1 MTYQALY
8 RKYRPEKLDD
18 LVGQEEAVSLIRGQL
33 KNNELTHAYL
43 FSGPRGTGKTTLARI
58 IAKELGCDPVF
69 DVAEIDAASHNK
81 VDDIRDLN
89 ESVNFVASAP
99 DKKRIFILDEIHM
112 LSNAASNAFL
122 KTLEEP
128 PGHAI
133 FILATTEPER
143 VLDTIKS
150 RTTHVIFKKIDEKI
164 IQKRLLFISG
174 KEKMKMNKEILVS
187 ISNFSDGSL
196 RDAIN
201 LMEQGFN
208 TFGEKISE
216 DNLYNMLG
224 KLNKEDVETLLEA
237 IQNQD
242 TTAVLDLAKI
252 TFSKGIQ
259 PKDFLLSLSEFF
271 RNVFHIKYL
280 SKESNPKELST
291 SLEEMINRANEYF
304 TSQQLIRILD
314 LLDEVNIEIQRTTSH
329 QLKLEL
335 FLMKLVK
342 PELGTDPKT
351 VAYRVDLLEGQLNSK
366 EASLTVSP
374 KDKEKNKKEEP
385 KKSKNEEKKNKVEKS
400 KNEEKKNKVEK
411 KSETK
416 GELRD
421 FDVHWPKI
429 LSEAKEV
436 LSPKKFAYLTSIV
449 PQVEKSTLVFQVP
462 GESEFLL
469 NQINTDNEL
478 IDLIKSLVAKRLGIK
493 IQVRAEIVSG
503 MTNGP
508 IEDTVKLAQEM
519 FNAEE
524 VN

>member
-33 KNNELTHAYL
+33 NNNELTHAYL

-99 DKKRIFILDEIHM
+99 DKKRIFILDEVHM

-128 PGHAI
+128 PDHAI

-164 IQKRLLFISG
+164 IQERLFFISE
-174 KEKMKMNKEILVS
+174 KEKMKMNNQILVS

-208 TFGEKISE
+208 TFGEEISE

-224 KLNKEDVETLLEA
+224 KLNKEDIETLLEA
-237 IQNQD
+237 IQTQD

-259 PKDFLLSLSEFF
+259 PKDFLQSLSGFF

-291 SLEEMINRANEYF
+291 SLEEMTIRANEYF

-342 PELGTDPKT
+342 PELGTDSKT

-366 EASLTVSP
+366 QVSFTP
-374 KDKEKNKKEEP
+374 PPKEKKNKVEKP
-385 KKSKNEEKKNKVEKS
+385 QKEEKKNKVEKPQ
-400 KNEEKKNKVEK
+400 KEEKKNKVEK
-411 KSETK
+411 KSEKK
-416 GELRD
+416 GGLRD

-436 LSPKKFAYLTSIV
+436 LSSKKFAYLTSIV
-449 PQVEKSTLVFQVP
+449 PQVEKNTIVFQVP

-478 IDLIKSLVAKRLGIK
+478 IELIKSLVAKRLGIK
-493 IQVRAEIVSG
+493 IQVRAEIASG

-508 IEDTVKLAQEM
+508 VEDTVKLAQEM

>member
-33 KNNELTHAYL
+33 NSNELTHAYL

-99 DKKRIFILDEIHM
+99 DKKRIFILDEVHM

-164 IQKRLLFISG
+164 IQERLLFISE
-174 KEKMKMNKEILVS
+174 KEKMKMNNQILVS

-208 TFGEKISE
+208 TFGEEISE

-224 KLNKEDVETLLEA
+224 KLNKEDIETLLEA
-237 IQNQD
+237 IQTQD
-242 TTAVLDLAKI
+242 TTVVLDLAKI

-291 SLEEMINRANEYF
+291 SLEEMTIRANEYF

-342 PELGTDPKT
+342 PELGTDSKT

-366 EASLTVSP
+366 QVSVTSPP
-374 KDKEKNKKEEP
+374 K
-385 KKSKNEEKKNKVEKS
+385 EKKNKVEKPQ
-400 KNEEKKNKVEK
+400 KREKKNKVEK

-416 GELRD
+416 GGLRD

-429 LSEAKEV
+429 LSEAKDV
-436 LSPKKFAYLTSIV
+436 LSPKKFAYLTSVV
-449 PQVEKSTLVFQVP
+449 PQVEKNTIVFQVP

-478 IDLIKSLVAKRLGIK
+478 IELVKSLVAKRLGIK
-493 IQVRAEIVSG
+493 IQVRAEIASG

-508 IEDTVKLAQEM
+508 VEDTVKLAQEM

>member
-8 RKYRPEKLDD
+8 RTYRPEKLDD

-43 FSGPRGTGKTTLARI
+43 FSGPRGVGKTTLARI

-81 VDDIRDLN
+81 VDDIRDIN

-99 DKKRIFILDEIHM
+99 GKKRIFILDEVHM

-128 PGHAI
+128 PEHAI

-150 RTTHVIFKKIDEKI
+150 RTTHVIFKKIEEKI
-164 IQKRLLFISG
+164 IQERLLFISG
-174 KEKMKMNKEILVS
+174 KEKMKMDKEILTS

-208 TFGEKISE
+208 TFGEKITE

-224 KLNKEDVETLLEA
+224 KLNKGDIETLLEA

-242 TTAVLDLAKI
+242 TTTVLDLAKI

-291 SLEEMINRANEYF
+291 SLEEMIIRANEYF

-335 FLMKLVK
+335 FLIKLVK
-342 PELGTDPKT
+342 PELGTDVKT
-351 VAYRVDLLEGQLNSK
+351 VAYRVDLLEGQLNSR
-366 EASLTVSP
+366 EISLTP
-374 KDKEKNKKEEP
+374 PIKEKNKKQEP
-385 KKSKNEEKKNKVEKS
+385 KKSNNEK
-400 KNEEKKNKVEK
+400 KKNKVEK

-449 PQVEKSTLVFQVP
+449 PKVEWGTVVFQVSD
-462 GESEFLL
+462 ESEFLL

-478 IDLIKSLVAKRLGIK
+478 IDLIKSLVAKRLGIE
-493 IQVRAEIVSG
+493 IQVRVEVVSG
-503 MTNGP
+503 MGNNP
-508 IEDTVKLAQEM
+508 VEDTVKLAQEM

>member
-33 KNNELTHAYL
+33 NNNELTHAYL

-99 DKKRIFILDEIHM
+99 DKKRIFILDEVHM

-128 PGHAI
+128 PEHAI

-164 IQKRLLFISG
+164 IQERLFFISE
-174 KEKMKMNKEILVS
+174 KEKMKMNNQILVS

-208 TFGEKISE
+208 TFGEEISE

-224 KLNKEDVETLLEA
+224 KLNKEDIETLLEA
-237 IQNQD
+237 IQTQD

-259 PKDFLLSLSEFF
+259 PKDFLQSLSGFF

-291 SLEEMINRANEYF
+291 SLEEMTIRANEYF

-342 PELGTDPKT
+342 PELGTDSKT

-366 EASLTVSP
+366 QVSFTP
-374 KDKEKNKKEEP
+374 PPKEKKNKVEKP
-385 KKSKNEEKKNKVEKS
+385 QKEEKKNKVEKPQ
-400 KNEEKKNKVEK
+400 KEEKKNKVEK

-416 GELRD
+416 GGLRD

-436 LSPKKFAYLTSIV
+436 LSPKKFAYLTSVV
-449 PQVEKSTLVFQVP
+449 PQVEKNTIVFQVP

-478 IDLIKSLVAKRLGIK
+478 IELIKSLVAKRLGIK
-493 IQVRAEIVSG
+493 IQVRAEIASG

-508 IEDTVKLAQEM
+508 VEDTVKLAQEM

>member
-33 KNNELTHAYL
+33 NNNELTHAYL

-99 DKKRIFILDEIHM
+99 DKKRIFILDEVHM

-128 PGHAI
+128 PEHAI

-164 IQKRLLFISG
+164 IQERLFFISE
-174 KEKMKMNKEILVS
+174 KEKMKMNNQILVS

-208 TFGEKISE
+208 TFGEEISE

-224 KLNKEDVETLLEA
+224 KLNKEDIETLLEA
-237 IQNQD
+237 IQTQD

-259 PKDFLLSLSEFF
+259 PKDFLQSLSGFF

-291 SLEEMINRANEYF
+291 SLEEMTIRANEYF

-342 PELGTDPKT
+342 PELGTDSKT

-366 EASLTVSP
+366 QVSFTP
-374 KDKEKNKKEEP
+374 PPKEKKNKVEKP
-385 KKSKNEEKKNKVEKS
+385 QKEEKKNKVEKPQ
-400 KNEEKKNKVEK
+400 KEEKKNKVEK
-411 KSETK
+411 KSEKK
-416 GELRD
+416 GGLRD

-436 LSPKKFAYLTSIV
+436 LSPKKFAYLTSVV
-449 PQVEKSTLVFQVP
+449 PQVEKNTIVFQVP

-478 IDLIKSLVAKRLGIK
+478 IELIKSLVAKRLGIK
-493 IQVRAEIVSG
+493 IQVRAEIASG

-508 IEDTVKLAQEM
+508 VEDTVKLAQEM

>member
-33 KNNELTHAYL
+33 NNNELTHAYL

-99 DKKRIFILDEIHM
+99 DKKRIFILDEVHM

-128 PGHAI
+128 PDHAI

-164 IQKRLLFISG
+164 IQERLFFISE
-174 KEKMKMNKEILVS
+174 KEKMKMNNQILVS

-208 TFGEKISE
+208 TFGEEISE

-224 KLNKEDVETLLEA
+224 KLNKEDIETLLEA
-237 IQNQD
+237 IQTQD

-259 PKDFLLSLSEFF
+259 PKDFLQSLSGFF

-291 SLEEMINRANEYF
+291 SLEEMTIRANEYF

-342 PELGTDPKT
+342 PELGTDSKT

-366 EASLTVSP
+366 QVSFTP
-374 KDKEKNKKEEP
+374 PPKEKKNKVEKP
-385 KKSKNEEKKNKVEKS
+385 QKEEKKNKVEKPQ
-400 KNEEKKNKVEK
+400 KEEKKNKVEK
-411 KSETK
+411 KSEKK
-416 GELRD
+416 GGLRD

-436 LSPKKFAYLTSIV
+436 LSPKKFAYLTSVV
-449 PQVEKSTLVFQVP
+449 PQVEKNTIVFQVP

-478 IDLIKSLVAKRLGIK
+478 IELIKSLVAKRLGIK
-493 IQVRAEIVSG
+493 IQVRAEIASG

-508 IEDTVKLAQEM
+508 VEDTVKLAQEM

>member
-33 KNNELTHAYL
+33 NNNELTHAYL

-99 DKKRIFILDEIHM
+99 DKKRIFILDEVHM

-128 PGHAI
+128 PEHAI

-164 IQKRLLFISG
+164 IQERLFFISE
-174 KEKMKMNKEILVS
+174 KEKMKMNNQILVS

-208 TFGEKISE
+208 TFGEEISE

-224 KLNKEDVETLLEA
+224 KLNKEDIETLLEA
-237 IQNQD
+237 IQTQD

-259 PKDFLLSLSEFF
+259 PKDFLQSPSGFF

-291 SLEEMINRANEYF
+291 SLEEMTIRANEYF

-342 PELGTDPKT
+342 PELGTDSKT

-366 EASLTVSP
+366 QVSFTP
-374 KDKEKNKKEEP
+374 PPKEKKNKVEKP
-385 KKSKNEEKKNKVEKS
+385 QKEEKKNKVEKPQ
-400 KNEEKKNKVEK
+400 KEEKKNKVEK
-411 KSETK
+411 KSEKK
-416 GELRD
+416 GGLRD

-436 LSPKKFAYLTSIV
+436 LSPKKFAYLTSVV
-449 PQVEKSTLVFQVP
+449 PQVEKNTIVFQVP

-478 IDLIKSLVAKRLGIK
+478 IELIKSLVAKRLGIK
-493 IQVRAEIVSG
+493 IQVRAEIASG

-508 IEDTVKLAQEM
+508 VEDTVKLAQEM

>member
-33 KNNELTHAYL
+33 NNNELTHAYL

-99 DKKRIFILDEIHM
+99 DKKRIFILDEVHM

-128 PGHAI
+128 PDHAI

-164 IQKRLLFISG
+164 IQERLFFISE
-174 KEKMKMNKEILVS
+174 KEKMKMNNKILVS

-208 TFGEKISE
+208 TFGEEISE

-224 KLNKEDVETLLEA
+224 KLNKEDIETLLEA
-237 IQNQD
+237 IQTQD

-259 PKDFLLSLSEFF
+259 PKDFLQSLSGFF

-291 SLEEMINRANEYF
+291 SLEEMTIRANEYF

-342 PELGTDPKT
+342 PELGTDSKT

-366 EASLTVSP
+366 QVSFTP
-374 KDKEKNKKEEP
+374 PPKEKKNKVEKP
-385 KKSKNEEKKNKVEKS
+385 QKEEKKNKVEKPQ
-400 KNEEKKNKVEK
+400 KEEKKNKVEK
-411 KSETK
+411 KSEKK
-416 GELRD
+416 GGLRD

-436 LSPKKFAYLTSIV
+436 LSPKKFAYLTSVV
-449 PQVEKSTLVFQVP
+449 PQVEKNTIVFQVP

-478 IDLIKSLVAKRLGIK
+478 IELIKSLVAKRLGIK
-493 IQVRAEIVSG
+493 IQVRAEIASG

-508 IEDTVKLAQEM
+508 VEDTVKLAQEM

>member
-99 DKKRIFILDEIHM
+99 DKKRIFILDEVHM

-164 IQKRLLFISG
+164 IQERLLFISE
-174 KEKMKMNKEILVS
+174 KEKMKMNNQILVS

-208 TFGEKISE
+208 TFGEEISE

-224 KLNKEDVETLLEA
+224 KLNKEDIETLLEA
-237 IQNQD
+237 IQTQD

-291 SLEEMINRANEYF
+291 SLEEMTIRANEYF

-342 PELGTDPKT
+342 PELGTDSKT

-366 EASLTVSP
+366 QVSVTSPP
-374 KDKEKNKKEEP
+374 K
-385 KKSKNEEKKNKVEKS
+385 EKKNKVEKPQKGEK
-400 KNEEKKNKVEK
+400 KNKVEKPQKGEKKNKVEK

-416 GELRD
+416 GGLRD

-429 LSEAKEV
+429 LSEAKDV
-436 LSPKKFAYLTSIV
+436 LSPKKFAYLTSVV
-449 PQVEKSTLVFQVP
+449 PQVEKNTIVFQVP

-478 IDLIKSLVAKRLGIK
+478 IELVKSLVAKRLGIK
-493 IQVRAEIVSG
+493 IQVRAEIASG

-508 IEDTVKLAQEM
+508 VEDTVKLAQEM

>member
-33 KNNELTHAYL
+33 NSNELTHAYL

-99 DKKRIFILDEIHM
+99 DKKRIFILDEVHM

-164 IQKRLLFISG
+164 IQERLLFISE
-174 KEKMKMNKEILVS
+174 KEKMKMNNQILVS

-208 TFGEKISE
+208 TFGEEISE

-224 KLNKEDVETLLEA
+224 KLNKEDIETLLEA
-237 IQNQD
+237 IQTQD

-291 SLEEMINRANEYF
+291 SLEEMTIRANEYF

-342 PELGTDPKT
+342 PELGTDSKT

-366 EASLTVSP
+366 QVSVIPPP
-374 KDKEKNKKEEP
+374 K
-385 KKSKNEEKKNKVEKS
+385 EKKNKVEKPQ
-400 KNEEKKNKVEK
+400 KREKKNKVEK

-416 GELRD
+416 GGLRD

-429 LSEAKEV
+429 LSEAKDV
-436 LSPKKFAYLTSIV
+436 LSPKKFAYLTSVV
-449 PQVEKSTLVFQVP
+449 PQVEKNTIVFQVP

-478 IDLIKSLVAKRLGIK
+478 IELVKSLVAKRLGIK
-493 IQVRAEIVSG
+493 IQVRAEIASG

-508 IEDTVKLAQEM
+508 VEDTVKLAQEM

>member
-33 KNNELTHAYL
+33 NNNELTHAYL

-89 ESVNFVASAP
+89 ESINFVASAP
-99 DKKRIFILDEIHM
+99 DKKRIFILDEVHM

-150 RTTHVIFKKIDEKI
+150 RTTHVIFKKIDEKV
-164 IQKRLLFISG
+164 IQKRLLYISEE
-174 KEKMKMNKEILVS
+174 EKMKMNKQILIS

-208 TFGEKISE
+208 TFGEEISE

-224 KLNKEDVETLLEA
+224 KLNKDDIETLLEA
-237 IQNQD
+237 IQTQD

-259 PKDFLLSLSEFF
+259 PKDFLVSLSEFF

-291 SLEEMINRANEYF
+291 SLEEMTIRANEYF

-342 PELGTDPKT
+342 PELGTDSKT

-366 EASLTVSP
+366 EVSVNSP
-374 KDKEKNKKEEP
+374 PKEKKNKVEKP
-385 KKSKNEEKKNKVEKS
+385 QKEEKKNKVEKPQ
-400 KNEEKKNKVEK
+400 KEEKKNKVEK
-411 KSETK
+411 NSETK
-416 GELRD
+416 GGLRD

-436 LSPKKFAYLTSIV
+436 LSPKKFAYLTSVV
-449 PQVEKSTLVFQVP
+449 PQVEKNTIVFQVP

-478 IDLIKSLVAKRLGIK
+478 IELIKSLVAKRLGIK
-493 IQVRAEIVSG
+493 IQVRAEIASG

-508 IEDTVKLAQEM
+508 VEDTVKLAQEM

>member
-33 KNNELTHAYL
+33 NSNELTHAYL

-99 DKKRIFILDEIHM
+99 DKKRIFILDEVHM

-164 IQKRLLFISG
+164 IQERLLFISE
-174 KEKMKMNKEILVS
+174 KEKMKMNNQILVS

-208 TFGEKISE
+208 TFGEEISE

-224 KLNKEDVETLLEA
+224 KLNKEDIETLLEA
-237 IQNQD
+237 IQTQD

-291 SLEEMINRANEYF
+291 SLEEMTIRANEYF

-342 PELGTDPKT
+342 PELGTDSKT

-366 EASLTVSP
+366 QVSVIPPP
-374 KDKEKNKKEEP
+374 K
-385 KKSKNEEKKNKVEKS
+385 
-400 KNEEKKNKVEK
+400 EKKNKVEK

-416 GELRD
+416 GGLRD

-429 LSEAKEV
+429 LSEAKDV
-436 LSPKKFAYLTSIV
+436 LSPKKFAYLTSVV
-449 PQVEKSTLVFQVP
+449 PQVEKNTIVFQVP

-478 IDLIKSLVAKRLGIK
+478 IELVKSLVAKRLGIK
-493 IQVRAEIVSG
+493 IQVRAEIASG

-508 IEDTVKLAQEM
+508 VEDTVKLAQEM

>member
-8 RKYRPEKLDD
+8 RKHRPEKLDD

-43 FSGPRGTGKTTLARI
+43 FSGPRGVGKTTLARI

-69 DVAEIDAASHNK
+69 DVSEIDAASHNK

-99 DKKRIFILDEIHM
+99 DKKRIFILDEVHM

-128 PGHAI
+128 PEHAI

-164 IQKRLLFISG
+164 IQERLLFISG
-174 KEKMKMNKEILVS
+174 KEKMKMNEEILIS

-224 KLNKEDVETLLEA
+224 KLNKGDIETLMEA

-259 PKDFLLSLSEFF
+259 PKDFLLSLSDFF
-271 RNVFHIKYL
+271 RNVFHFKYL
-280 SKESNPKELST
+280 SQESNPKELST
-291 SLEEMINRANEYF
+291 SLEEMITKANEYF

-335 FLMKLVK
+335 FLIKLVK
-342 PELGTDPKT
+342 PELGTDAKT
-351 VAYRVDLLEGQLNSK
+351 VAYRVDLLEGKLNTRVAPTTPPS
-366 EASLTVSP
+366 
-374 KDKEKNKKEEP
+374 KEKNKKQEP
-385 KKSKNEEKKNKVEKS
+385 KKSNSEEKKQED
-400 KNEEKKNKVEK
+400 EGLKNKAKKKKAEK

-416 GELRD
+416 KELRD

-449 PQVEKSTLVFQVP
+449 PQVEGSTVVFQVP
-462 GESEFLL
+462 GGSEFLL
-469 NQINTDNEL
+469 NQINTDDEL

-503 MTNGP
+503 IINGSV
-508 IEDTVKLAQEM
+508 EDTVKLAQEM

>member
-8 RKYRPEKLDD
+8 RKYRPGKLEDI
-18 LVGQEEAVSLIRGQL
+18 VGQSEAVSLIQGQL
-33 KNNELTHAYL
+33 KESELTHAYL
-43 FSGPRGTGKTTLARI
+43 FSGPRGVGKTTLARI
-58 IAKELGCDPVF
+58 IAKELGCDPIF

-89 ESVNFVASAP
+89 ESVNFVASSP
-99 DKKRIFILDEIHM
+99 DKKRIFILDEVHM

-128 PGHAI
+128 PEHVI
-133 FILATTEPER
+133 FILATTEPDR
-143 VLDTIKS
+143 VLETIKS
-150 RTTHVIFKKIDEKI
+150 RTTHVIFKKIDEEV
-164 IQKRLLFISG
+164 IQGRLLFISK
-174 KEKMKMNKEILVS
+174 KEKMKISKEILAS

-216 DNLYNMLG
+216 NNLYNMLG
-224 KLNKEDVETLLEA
+224 KLNRVDIENLLEA

-242 TTAVLDLAKI
+242 TSQVLDLAKV

-259 PKDFLLSLSEFF
+259 PKDFLLSLSDFF
-271 RNVFHIKYL
+271 RNVFHVKYL
-280 SKESNPKELST
+280 SEETNPNELST
-291 SLEEMINRANEYF
+291 SVEGLVHKANEQF

-314 LLDEVNIEIQRTTSH
+314 LLDEANVDIQRTTSH

-335 FLMKLVK
+335 FLIKLVK

-351 VAYRVDLLEGQLNSK
+351 VAYRVDLLEGQINSK
-366 EASLTVSP
+366 ETIPPQRP
-374 KDKEKNKKEEP
+374 KGKIKK
-385 KKSKNEEKKNKVEKS
+385 EKS
-400 KNEEKKNKVEK
+400 KDSVKEKKVKNVPENVKI
-411 KSETK
+411 K

-421 FDVHWPKI
+421 FDVHWPKV
-429 LSEAKEV
+429 LSDAKES
-436 LSPKKFAYLTSIV
+436 LSPKKYAYLTSVIPIV
-449 PQVEKSTLVFQVP
+449 HENVLIFQVP
-462 GESEFLL
+462 GGNDFLL
-469 NQINTDNEL
+469 NQINTDDEL
-478 IDLIKSLVAKRLGIK
+478 IGLIKSLVAKRFGVDM
-493 IQVRAEIVSG
+493 QVRAEIGSHIFKES
-503 MTNGP
+503 N
-508 IEDTVKLAQEM
+508 EDTVQLAQEM

>member
-8 RKYRPEKLDD
+8 RKYRPGKLDD
-18 LVGQEEAVSLIRGQL
+18 VVGQSEAVNLIQGQL
-33 KNNELTHAYL
+33 KERELTHAYL
-43 FSGPRGTGKTTLARI
+43 FSGPRGVGKTTLARI

-89 ESVNFVASAP
+89 ESVNFVASSP
-99 DKKRIFILDEIHM
+99 DKKRIFILDEVHM

-128 PGHAI
+128 PEHVI
-133 FILATTEPER
+133 FILATTEPDR
-143 VLDTIKS
+143 VLETIKS
-150 RTTHVIFKKIDEKI
+150 RTTHVIFKKIDEEV
-164 IQKRLLFISG
+164 IQERLLFISK
-174 KEKMKMNKEILVS
+174 KEKMKISKEILVS

-208 TFGEKISE
+208 TFGEKMSE

-224 KLNKEDVETLLEA
+224 KLNRADIENLLEA

-242 TTAVLDLAKI
+242 TAQVLGLAKV

-259 PKDFLLSLSEFF
+259 PKDFLLSISEFF
-271 RNVFHIKYL
+271 RNVFHLKYL
-280 SKESNPKELST
+280 SEETNPNELST
-291 SLEEMINRANEYF
+291 SVEGLVHKANEQF

-314 LLDEVNIEIQRTTSH
+314 LLDEANVDIQRTTSH

-335 FLMKLVK
+335 FLIKLVK

-351 VAYRVDLLEGQLNSK
+351 VAYRVDLLEGQINSK
-366 EASLTVSP
+366 ETFLSQKP
-374 KDKEKNKKEEP
+374 KVKIKKEKL
-385 KKSKNEEKKNKVEKS
+385 KNSVEEKKVKNVPEKA
-400 KNEEKKNKVEK
+400 KI
-411 KSETK
+411 K

-429 LSEAKEV
+429 LSDAKV
-436 LSPKKFAYLTSIV
+436 SLSPKKYAYLTSVTPMVHENALI
-449 PQVEKSTLVFQVP
+449 FQVP
-462 GESEFLL
+462 GGNDFLL
-469 NQINTDNEL
+469 NQINTDDEL
-478 IDLIKSLVAKRLGIK
+478 IGLIKSLVAKRFGVDMK
-493 IQVRAEIVSG
+493 VRAEIRSDIF
-503 MTNGP
+503 NESN
-508 IEDTVKLAQEM
+508 EDTVQLAQEM

>member
-33 KNNELTHAYL
+33 NSNELTHAYL

-99 DKKRIFILDEIHM
+99 DKKRIFILDEVHM

-164 IQKRLLFISG
+164 IQERLLFISE
-174 KEKMKMNKEILVS
+174 KEKMKMNNQILVS

-208 TFGEKISE
+208 TFGEEISE

-224 KLNKEDVETLLEA
+224 KLNKEDIETLLEA
-237 IQNQD
+237 IQTQD

-291 SLEEMINRANEYF
+291 SLEEMTIRANEYF

-342 PELGTDPKT
+342 PELGTDSKT

-366 EASLTVSP
+366 QVSVTSP
-374 KDKEKNKKEEP
+374 TK
-385 KKSKNEEKKNKVEKS
+385 EKKNKVEKPQKGEK
-400 KNEEKKNKVEK
+400 KNKVEKPQKAEKKNKVEK

-416 GELRD
+416 GGLRD

-429 LSEAKEV
+429 LSEAKDV
-436 LSPKKFAYLTSIV
+436 LSPKKFAYLTSVV
-449 PQVEKSTLVFQVP
+449 PQVEKNTIVFQVP

-478 IDLIKSLVAKRLGIK
+478 IELVKSLVAKRLGIK
-493 IQVRAEIVSG
+493 IQVRAEIASG

-508 IEDTVKLAQEM
+508 VEDTVKLAQEM